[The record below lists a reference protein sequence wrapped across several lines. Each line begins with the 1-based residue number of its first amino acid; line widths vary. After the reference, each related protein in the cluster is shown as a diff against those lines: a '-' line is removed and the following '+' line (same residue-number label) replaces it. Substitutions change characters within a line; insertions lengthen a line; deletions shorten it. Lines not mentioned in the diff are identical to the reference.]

1 MPILNRVAI
10 KESIYS
16 KVIQHFKPHT
26 NCLYLFYFVS
36 HLNRFQFGKKL
47 SIEIAI
53 QFFFLLK
60 QIVAVS

>member
-1 MPILNRVAI
+1 MPILYRVAI

-36 HLNRFQFGKKL
+36 HEFHY
-47 SIEIAI
+47 EIA
-53 QFFFLLK
+53 FNLAKNFP
-60 QIVAVS
+60 